1 MSKKIQ
7 GVAFGGAVL
16 ISFCLWLNPTSTA
29 SPSTGAESSAI
40 PESDARSLY
49 NKRCADCHGR
59 DGRAKSFKGKLTH
72 ARDLTD
78 AQWQD
83 RVSDERIYNSIS
95 NGKEKMPAFKKKL
108 SEAEINSLTA
118 YVRNLKK

>member
-1 MSKKIQ
+1 MSKKLQ
-7 GVAFGGAVL
+7 GVALGAAVL

-29 SPSTGAESSAI
+29 SPATATESSAM
-40 PESDARSLY
+40 PETDARGLY

-59 DGRAKSFKGKLTH
+59 DGRSKSLKGKLTH

-108 SEAEINSLTA
+108 SEGEINSLTTF
-118 YVRNLKK
+118 VRNLKK

>member
-7 GVAFGGAVL
+7 GVVFGGAVL

-59 DGRAKSFKGKLTH
+59 DGRSKSFKGKLTH

>member
-1 MSKKIQ
+1 MSKNLQ
-7 GVAFGGAVL
+7 FVALAGAGL

-29 SPSTGAESSAI
+29 SPATSAGSRPF

-49 NKRCADCHGR
+49 TKNCATCHGK
-59 DGRAKSFKGKLTH
+59 DGRSKVFKGKLTH

-83 RVSDERIYNSIS
+83 QVSDERIYNSIA
-95 NGKEKMPAFKKKL
+95 NGKGKMPAFKKKL
-108 SEAEINSLTA
+108 SEADINSLTSF
-118 YVRNLKK
+118 VRNLKK